1 MMRPPPGGTF
11 AHSIHCS
18 APQKERTSSALRG
31 RIGGIGP
38 SGAIV
43 GGGAAPAAGGG
54 APSSP
59 MAITALRQGGDS
71 AAALACR
78 QRKAAEP
85 PGFTPGQC
93 TPKSDRHAARTAA
106 TCGDGGFLPS
116 AAGGPGGGG
125 AAGSAVAAD
134 GSAVA
139 GGGGGAAAA
148 GGGGAA
154 AAGAGAGFAGAGA
167 GAALSVGGGPTAS
180 SAALHDGDTL
190 AALRLRHSSA
200 SLVPGFTPV
209 HCAMKSERQ
218 EARIAEIC
226 SDVGCWAEAASEV
239 PTTSPVA
246 INRRTARQQPNF
258 TQASLFAGRHVAQS
272 R

>member
-11 AHSIHCS
+11 PHSVRCS
-18 APQKERTSSALRG
+18 APQKDKTRSATRG

-38 SGAIV
+38 SGATA
-43 GGGAAPAAGGG
+43 GGGAASGAEPAPGGCG
-54 APSSP
+54 APPSP

-71 AAALACR
+71 AAALAWR

-93 TPKSDRHAARTAA
+93 TPKSERQAARMAA
-106 TCGDGGFLPS
+106 TCGDRGFLPS

-125 AAGSAVAAD
+125 AAGSAIAAG
-134 GSAVA
+134 GSAAA

-148 GGGGAA
+148 GGGGAGAA
-154 AAGAGAGFAGAGA
+154 AAGAGAGFAGAAA
-167 GAALSVGGGPTAS
+167 GAALSGGGPTAS
-180 SAALHDGDTL
+180 SAVLHDGDTL

-200 SLVPGFTPV
+200 SLVPGLTPE

-226 SDVGCWAEAASEV
+226 SVVGCWAVAVREV
-239 PTTSPVA
+239 PTASPVA
-246 INRRTARQQPNF
+246 INARTARQ
-258 TQASLFAGRHVAQS
+258 
-272 R
+272 